1 MMIDLADL
9 KNRMAKASKAF
20 QNELVNIRAGRA
32 NPNMLNKIQVE
43 YYGAPTPLNQL
54 ASIQVPE
61 ARILL
66 ITPYDKSSLK
76 SIEQAIFASD
86 LGLTPQN
93 DGNVIRLTIP
103 ILTEDG
109 RKDLVKQVKAEAE
122 KAKVASR
129 NIRRDFMN
137 DLKKDKDLSEDQRH
151 KAEEDVQKVADSE
164 IKDIDQIADN
174 KEKELMEI

>member
-1 MMIDLADL
+1 MIDLVDL